1 MERRQLG
8 ELLILQPGEA
18 VEVQV
23 NTPVFRMGLETLL
36 RWLLDIAVG

>member
-8 ELLILQPGEA
+8 VLLILQPGEA
-18 VEVQV
+18 VAVQV
-23 NTPVFRMGLETLL
+23 NTPAFRMGLETLL